1 VARSSPPAVAAA
13 VLAALLARAPQAR
26 AAEVQVNPVLVELS
40 TAAPSAIV
48 ALRNAGAEVARFEV
62 QVRTWSQ
69 SEAGEMEL
77 ASTEDV
83 VAYPLVVELSPG
95 EQRNLRVGGATSPGP
110 VEKSYRL
117 FIKELPAPPRPGAGS
132 EVRVLSRIG
141 LPVFVAP
148 QRVVERSSV
157 EGLAVSGGKVTF
169 TLRNTGTVRVRP
181 ASVKVTA
188 TFDGAATPFER
199 ELAAW
204 YVLAGGARRYELDL
218 PRETCA
224 HVREVG
230 VAVAMD
236 RGPLRAKVATP
247 AGACGR

>member
-1 VARSSPPAVAAA
+1 VARSSPLAVAA
-13 VLAALLARAPQAR
+13 LAALLARSPPAR

-48 ALRNAGAEVARFEV
+48 VLRNVGKEAARFEV
-62 QVRTWSQ
+62 QVRAWSQ
-69 SEAGEMEL
+69 NEAGEMEL
-77 ASTEDV
+77 VATDDV
-83 VAYPLVVELSPG
+83 VAYPLVVELAPG
-95 EQRNLRVGGATSPGP
+95 EQRNLRVGGATPPGP

-132 EVRVLSRIG
+132 GVRVLSRIG

-148 QRVVERSSV
+148 QQAVERVAV
-157 EGLAVSGGKVTF
+157 EDLKVRDGKVTF
-169 TLRNTGTVRVRP
+169 TLRNAGTVRVRP
-181 ASVKVTA
+181 SSVVVTA
-188 TFDGAATPFER
+188 SLHRAAAPLER

-218 PRETCA
+218 PRESCA
-224 HVREVG
+224 RIREVG
-230 VAVAMD
+230 VAVALE